1 MRDQGSGTRVE
12 ERKTPWHLW
21 AVAILALLWN
31 AAGAYTI
38 MMAQA
43 GTLADLKPE
52 EAAYYAAQPIWFV
65 IATDISLLAA
75 IAGAV
80 ALLLRSRTAAWLFS
94 LSLVSIVVTN
104 VYDLAAGTS
113 RTLANQT
120 AAIVTVGIVAIAIV
134 ELAYARAMR
143 KRGVLT

>member
-1 MRDQGSGTRVE
+1 MRDRGSGTRVE

-43 GTLADLKPE
+43 GRLADLKPE
-52 EAAYYAAQPIWFV
+52 EAVYYAAQPIWFV

-80 ALLLRSRTAAWLFS
+80 ALLLRSRTAVWLFA
-94 LSLVSIVVTN
+94 LSLVSILVTN

-120 AAIVTVGIVAIAIV
+120 AAMVTVGIVAIAIL
-134 ELAYARAMR
+134 ELAYARAMK